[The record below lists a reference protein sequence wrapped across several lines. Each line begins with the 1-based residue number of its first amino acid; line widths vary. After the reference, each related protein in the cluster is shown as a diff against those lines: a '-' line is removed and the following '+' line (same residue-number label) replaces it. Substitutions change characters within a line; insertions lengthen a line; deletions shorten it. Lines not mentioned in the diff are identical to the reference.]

1 MKPLERCLEK
11 CKPVTKCCDKSDGKV
26 NCQRR
31 RRGTC
36 CPRRSKELHGAKYL
50 REEEMREMAHKQLWA
65 CGWELSVVL
74 TAETGPA
81 HAPPSPHQG
90 PPRPQ
95 LRSRAHSA
103 PSLTPLPSLSRVHVT
118 FLAVPAVE
126 STWALACVGVVVGIT
141 GASIKARV

>member
-1 MKPLERCLEK
+1 MKPLGAG
-11 CKPVTKCCDKSDGKV
+11 KPVTKCCDKGDEKV
-26 NCQRR
+26 NCQRW
-31 RRGTC
+31 RGTC
-36 CPRRSKELHGAKYL
+36 CPRWSKELHGAKYL

-65 CGWELSVVL
+65 CGLGAL
-74 TAETGPA
+74 RGADGGDRAGARPA
-81 HAPPSPHQG
+81 PPHQG

-95 LRSRAHSA
+95 LRSRAHPA

-126 STWALACVGVVVGIT
+126 STRALACVGVVVGIT